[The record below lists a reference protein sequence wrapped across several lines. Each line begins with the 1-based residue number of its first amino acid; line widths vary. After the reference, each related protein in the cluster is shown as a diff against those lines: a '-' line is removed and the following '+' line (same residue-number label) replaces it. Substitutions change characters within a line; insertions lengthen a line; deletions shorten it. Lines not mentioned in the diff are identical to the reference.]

1 MQDDGVPANS
11 ASEARIEGDK
21 PADKAAKNATASA
34 DPTQPYMQSVN
45 GGSDP
50 ASPGG
55 GGSGGK
61 TSVSA
66 KGGKGKNQGGGGN
79 EAITPQE
86 CNQLFDKYVELTV
99 LTDPRFDGIP
109 PEMIS
114 QLKGQGMA
122 QADKEKGN
130 PCAKQAVTRT
140 KYECAMA
147 ATHPKSWEG
156 CMR

>member
-11 ASEARIEGDK
+11 ASEARVEGDK
-21 PADKAAKNATASA
+21 PADKAAKNTPANA
-34 DPTQPYMQSVN
+34 DPTQPYLQPVA

-50 ASPGG
+50 SSPGAG
-55 GGSGGK
+55 PGGK

-66 KGGKGKNQGGGGN
+66 KGGKGKNQGSGN

-130 PCAKQAVTRT
+130 PCTKQAVTRT